1 MLFCCPCLLCQAAD
15 YAAYRAVMLQ
25 PGSSEGCTRLRQPG
39 SAKGCTVAIA
49 SMSHRAQHRSQR
61 AGFTRCAPSFLVL
74 ALTMRGF
81 RGFRRGAEPP
91 KATQKSNGCERWA
104 NDLRARPF
112 VLV

>member
-1 MLFCCPCLLCQAAD
+1 MLFCCPCLLCQAGAT
-15 YAAYRAVMLQ
+15 YAAKRAALRAAH
-25 PGSSEGCTRLRQPG
+25 SASIRQPG

-49 SMSHRAQHRSQR
+49 SILHRAREHRSQR